1 MRALISVNDKSG
13 IVPFARGLADLGWE
27 IISTGNT
34 AAVLRAAQIPVMEVS
49 AVTGAPEMLDG
60 RVKTLHPAIHGA
72 ILARRDVPSHMAQLA
87 EQGMTPIDLV
97 AVNLYDFAGT
107 VARADVLLEE
117 AIEQIDIGGV
127 ALLRAAA
134 KNSQYV
140 ITITRPEE
148 YPAILDALQSGVG
161 IDLAGRRR
169 LAAAAFAHTATYDAL
184 IAQYL
189 SEREDPVSAEPE
201 LWAEDLALPL
211 RRQIVLR
218 YGENPHQRA
227 AFYRWRTPGEDH
239 RATIAMAETL
249 HGKELSYNNLMDLDA
264 ALGVVRDFTTPTA
277 AIIKHAA
284 PCGVATHPDLETA
297 FRRALAGDPVSAFGG
312 IIALNRLVDL
322 ATAQAIREGHYDAII
337 APEYAEDALQL
348 LEKRKNLILV
358 ATHKPIAPDAL
369 ANPFATLDARRL
381 SGGLL
386 LQTPDLVS
394 PVAGAGLVAG
404 NPLSEDAEPAADVPA
419 AGLGRRV
426 VTHRVPDEGEVADLI
441 FAWQVVKHVK
451 SNAIVLATDNA
462 TVGLCG
468 GQPNRVDSIRVAAMR
483 AGERSQGSVL
493 ASDAYLPFA
502 DNIDVAVAA
511 GVRAIIQ
518 PGGSIRDAEVIAAA
532 DAAGIAM
539 LFTGYRTFRH

>member
-13 IVPFARGLADLGWE
+13 IVPFARGLVDLGWE

-107 VARADVLLEE
+107 VARSDVLLED

-148 YPAILDALQSGVG
+148 YPAILEVLQSGAE
-161 IDLAGRRR
+161 IDLVGRRR
-169 LAAAAFAHTATYDAL
+169 LAAAAFAHTAAYDAL

-189 SEREDPVSAEPE
+189 GEEEPE
-201 LWAEDLALPL
+201 LWPEDLALPL
-211 RRQIVLR
+211 RRQAVLR

-227 AFYRWRTPGEDH
+227 AFYRWLTPGEDH

-264 ALGVVRDFTTPTA
+264 ALGVVRDFTTPTV

-284 PCGVATHPDLETA
+284 PCGVATDPDLETA
-297 FRRALAGDPVSAFGG
+297 FRRARAGDPISAFGG
-312 IIALNRLVDL
+312 IIALNRPVDL

-337 APEYAEDALQL
+337 APEYADDALQL

-358 ATHKPIAPDAL
+358 ATHKPIAPAAL
-369 ANPFATLDARRL
+369 ANPLAMLDARRL

-386 LQTPDLVS
+386 LQTPDQVS
-394 PVAGAGLVAG
+394 PAAGAGLVADS
-404 NPLSEDAEPAADVPA
+404 LLAADSPA
-419 AGLGRRV
+419 PGLGRRV
-426 VTHRVPDEGEVADLI
+426 VTQRAPDDREIADLA

-451 SNAIVLATDNA
+451 SNAIVLAMDNA

-468 GQPNRVDSIRVAAMR
+468 GQPNRVDSIRMAAMR

-493 ASDAYLPFA
+493 ASDAYLPFG

-539 LFTGYRTFRH
+539 LFTGFRTFRH